1 MTRVR
6 PKNRCKDPMK
16 MIVLVPLQ
24 KHSIDCLIESQ
35 TQGFCTLFAKQASI
49 SVTPKWK
56 TGGWFWY
63 IPNRAMFFML
73 SASAYTRKHLYSA
86 KFNCVHYFDR
96 ARTAMMRTAFACDIF
111 CSLYDDM
118 LCAKW
123 KWLRFP
129 MCVRICWKTETAE
142 PTHNHHT
149 ISKYNIHI
157 HPLCACFHW
166 ECKVVMRKKTE
177 IFLHQCVEQFL
188 FSRISSVLQFWRFS
202 GIWFFTY
209 IESERFECYPKHLR
223 TEYVRVWQWKRWT
236 AAAVGAATA
245 SASASTA
252 SHTQH
257 WNFSHFDVQI
267 FRLSRRQQYDSV
279 LPFSLNIAFS
289 ANTRTIYF
297 IVRFE
302 NIFPK
307 NHVYESTL
315 KFVEWPCT
323 ELWHSQNQIWSK

>member
-1 MTRVR
+1 
-6 PKNRCKDPMK
+6 
-16 MIVLVPLQ
+16 
-24 KHSIDCLIESQ
+24 
-35 TQGFCTLFAKQASI
+35 
-49 SVTPKWK
+49 
-56 TGGWFWY
+56 
-63 IPNRAMFFML
+63 ML
-73 SASAYTRKHLYSA
+73 SASAYTRKHLYNA

-96 ARTAMMRTAFACDIF
+96 ARTALMRTAFACDIF

-129 MCVRICWKTETAE
+129 MCVRICWNTETTE

-149 ISKYNIHI
+149 ISKYTHTRCTLVSTENAKSSCVKNRNCPSSMCITIFIQSYLVCSTILALLWHLIFHI
-157 HPLCACFHW
+157 Y
-166 ECKVVMRKKTE
+166 RKQLLRMLSQAFAYGKRS
-177 IFLHQCVEQFL
+177 CVAVKAL
-188 FSRISSVLQFWRFS
+188 N
-202 GIWFFTY
+202 G
-209 IESERFECYPKHLR
+209 
-223 TEYVRVWQWKRWT
+223 WT
-236 AAAVGAATA
+236 AAVGAATA

-279 LPFSLNIAFS
+279 QPFSLNIAFS

-307 NHVYESTL
+307 NHVYESAL
-315 KFVEWPCT
+315 KFVCRVAVHGTVTLTNPNMIKVNSNRLKSWWFVEIKHIYFGKRKIHHENKNKRSDFVW
-323 ELWHSQNQIWSK
+323 